1 MDKLKMQTANLAD
14 EKFKKLLE
22 LFPNIATETI
32 DSDGNL
38 VRSIDKDILTQEIN
52 HTVVEGR
59 QERYQFTWPGK
70 KNAIALANTPINKTL
85 RLNKEKSIGKDG
97 SQGDIDSENIYI
109 EGDNLDALKI
119 IRETYLNR
127 VKMIYIDPPYNTGN
141 DFIYND
147 KFSME
152 TDSFNVVSGQLNEY
166 GERMV
171 QNMES
176 NGRFH
181 TDWLNMMYPRLILA
195 RDFLKDDGIIF
206 LSIDDNEY
214 SNLKKICD
222 EIFGSMSYVA
232 TIHCQLSTTQGM
244 KVKAAQQGNIVKNA
258 EYILCYSKNGHKNI
272 AKSLLY
278 DLRENYDSH
287 YTLYLKPDGS
297 IGNIKELYDYR
308 YPKDLNNKK
317 ALTIDEAYKRSAEF
331 AEIVRSH
338 LAEIVRS
345 DKVTGVDIMA
355 GLEYGKYKTVIKNN
369 KEYILT
375 INSNGKVQQLLR
387 LKDSWGITD
396 GYNSIEGLRKIR
408 GDWWDGFYID
418 MGNISKEGDIT
429 FKNGKKPVRLIHQLI
444 KMTTS
449 ENDIIMDFF
458 SGSGTTAH
466 ATLLTNLYQG
476 KRRYIMIQIP
486 EKIDY
491 EGYENIC
498 SLAQQRIY
506 NSSVEVKSKNTKQQE
521 LDYGFRVFYIGDT
534 NYSDTSKGATL
545 LEQDELDLFVESIK
559 LGVESE
565 DLLIQ
570 VMLELG
576 IDLAATITKTKVLMY
591 NVFNVESE
599 YLVACFDDNISIEL
613 ITELAMKKPI
623 YVVFKQSSFD
633 KDSMLANL
641 EQIFNMYSPETKRMV
656 I

>member
-32 DSDGNL
+32 DSEGKL
-38 VRSIDKDILTQEIN
+38 VRAIDKDLLSQEIN
-52 HTVVEGR
+52 SIVVEGR

-70 KNAIALANTPINKTL
+70 KQAIALANTPINKTL

-97 SQGDIDSENIYI
+97 AQGKIDSENIYI

-152 TDSFNVVSGQLNEY
+152 TDSFNLVSGQLNEY

-375 INSNGKVQQLLR
+375 LNSNGKVQQLLR
-387 LKDSWGITD
+387 LKDSWGETD

-498 SLAQQRIY
+498 TLAQQRIY
-506 NSSVEVKSKNTKQQE
+506 NSPVEVKSKNTKQ
-521 LDYGFRVFYIGDT
+521 LDIDYGFRVFYIGDT
-534 NYSDTSKGATL
+534 NYSDTSKETTL
-545 LEQDELDLFVESIK
+545 IEQDELELFIESIK

-576 IDLAATITKTKVLMY
+576 IDLAAIITKIKVLMY

-599 YLVACFDDNISIEL
+599 YLIACFDDNISIEL

-623 YVVFKQSSFD
+623 YAVFKQSSFD

-641 EQIFNMYSPETKRMV
+641 EQIFNMYSPDTKRMV

>member
-32 DSDGNL
+32 DSEGKL
-38 VRSIDKDILTQEIN
+38 VRAIDKDLLSQEIN
-52 HTVVEGR
+52 SIVVEGR

-70 KNAIALANTPINKTL
+70 KQAIALANTPINKTL

-97 SQGDIDSENIYI
+97 AQGKIDSENIYI

-152 TDSFNVVSGQLNEY
+152 TDSFNLVSGQLNEY

-375 INSNGKVQQLLR
+375 LNSNGKVQQLLR
-387 LKDSWGITD
+387 LKDSWGETD

-498 SLAQQRIY
+498 TLAQQRIY
-506 NSSVEVKSKNTKQQE
+506 NSSVEVKSKNTKQ
-521 LDYGFRVFYIGDT
+521 LDIDYGFRVFYIGDT
-534 NYSDTSKGATL
+534 NYSDTSKETTL
-545 LEQDELDLFVESIK
+545 IEQDELELFIESIK

-576 IDLAATITKTKVLMY
+576 IDLAAIITKIKVLMY

-599 YLVACFDDNISIEL
+599 YLIACFDDNISIEL

-623 YVVFKQSSFD
+623 YAVFKQSSFD

-641 EQIFNMYSPETKRMV
+641 EQIFNMYSPDTKRIV

>member
-32 DSDGNL
+32 DSEGKL
-38 VRSIDKDILTQEIN
+38 VRAIDKDLLSQEIN
-52 HTVVEGR
+52 SIVVEGR

-70 KNAIALANTPINKTL
+70 KQAIALANTPINKTL

-97 SQGDIDSENIYI
+97 AQGKIDSENIYI

-152 TDSFNVVSGQLNEY
+152 TDSFNLVSGQLNEY

-375 INSNGKVQQLLR
+375 LNSNGKVQQLLR
-387 LKDSWGITD
+387 LKDSWGETD

-498 SLAQQRIY
+498 TLAQQRIY
-506 NSSVEVKSKNTKQQE
+506 NSSVEVKSKNTKQ
-521 LDYGFRVFYIGDT
+521 LDIDYGFRVFYIGDT
-534 NYSDTSKGATL
+534 NYSDTSKETTL
-545 LEQDELDLFVESIK
+545 IEQDELELFIESIK
-559 LGVESE
+559 LGVESK

-576 IDLAATITKTKVLMY
+576 IDLAATITKIKVLMY

-599 YLVACFDDNISIEL
+599 YLIACFDDNISIEL

-623 YVVFKQSSFD
+623 YAVFKQSSFD

-641 EQIFNMYSPETKRMV
+641 EQIFNMYSPDTKRMV

>member
-32 DSDGNL
+32 DSEGKL
-38 VRSIDKDILTQEIN
+38 VRAIDKDLLSQEIN
-52 HTVVEGR
+52 SIVVEGR

-70 KNAIALANTPINKTL
+70 KQAIALANTPINKTL

-97 SQGDIDSENIYI
+97 AQGKIDSENIYI

-152 TDSFNVVSGQLNEY
+152 TDSFNLVSGQLNEY

-375 INSNGKVQQLLR
+375 LNSNGKVQQLLR
-387 LKDSWGITD
+387 LKDSWGETD

-498 SLAQQRIY
+498 TLAQQRIY
-506 NSSVEVKSKNTKQQE
+506 NSSVEVKSKNTKQ
-521 LDYGFRVFYIGDT
+521 LDIDYGFRVFYIGDT
-534 NYSDTSKGATL
+534 NYSDTSKETTL
-545 LEQDELDLFVESIK
+545 IEQDELELFIESIK

-576 IDLAATITKTKVLMY
+576 IDLAAIITKIKVLMY

-599 YLVACFDDNISIEL
+599 YLIACFDDNISIEL

-623 YVVFKQSSFD
+623 YAVFKQSSFD

-641 EQIFNMYSPETKRMV
+641 EQIFNMYSPDTKRMV

>member
-32 DSDGNL
+32 DSEGKL
-38 VRSIDKDILTQEIN
+38 VRAIDKDLLSQEIN
-52 HTVVEGR
+52 SIVVEGR

-70 KNAIALANTPINKTL
+70 KQAIALANTPINKTL

-97 SQGDIDSENIYI
+97 AQGKIDSENIYI

-152 TDSFNVVSGQLNEY
+152 TDSFNLVSGQLNEY

-331 AEIVRSH
+331 AEIVRS
-338 LAEIVRS
+338 

-375 INSNGKVQQLLR
+375 LNSNGKVQQLLR
-387 LKDSWGITD
+387 LKDSWGETD

-498 SLAQQRIY
+498 TLAQQRIY
-506 NSSVEVKSKNTKQQE
+506 NSSVEVKSKNTKQ
-521 LDYGFRVFYIGDT
+521 LDIDYGFRVFYIGDT
-534 NYSDTSKGATL
+534 NYSDTSKETTL
-545 LEQDELDLFVESIK
+545 IEQDELELFIESIK

-576 IDLAATITKTKVLMY
+576 IDLAAIITKIKVLMY

-599 YLVACFDDNISIEL
+599 YLIACFDDNISIEL

-623 YVVFKQSSFD
+623 YAVFKQSSFD

-641 EQIFNMYSPETKRMV
+641 EQIFNMYSPDTKRMV

>member
-32 DSDGNL
+32 DSEGKL
-38 VRSIDKDILTQEIN
+38 VRAIDKDLLSQEIN
-52 HTVVEGR
+52 SIVVEGR

-70 KNAIALANTPINKTL
+70 KQAIALANTPINKTL

-97 SQGDIDSENIYI
+97 AQGKIDSENIYI

-152 TDSFNVVSGQLNEY
+152 TDSFNLVSGQLNEY

-375 INSNGKVQQLLR
+375 LNSNGKVQQLLR
-387 LKDSWGITD
+387 LKDSWGETD

-491 EGYENIC
+491 EGY
-498 SLAQQRIY
+498 
-506 NSSVEVKSKNTKQQE
+506 
-521 LDYGFRVFYIGDT
+521 
-534 NYSDTSKGATL
+534 
-545 LEQDELDLFVESIK
+545 
-559 LGVESE
+559 
-565 DLLIQ
+565 
-570 VMLELG
+570 
-576 IDLAATITKTKVLMY
+576 
-591 NVFNVESE
+591 
-599 YLVACFDDNISIEL
+599 
-613 ITELAMKKPI
+613 
-623 YVVFKQSSFD
+623 
-633 KDSMLANL
+633 
-641 EQIFNMYSPETKRMV
+641 
-656 I
+656 

>member
-32 DSDGNL
+32 DSEGKL
-38 VRSIDKDILTQEIN
+38 VRAIDKDLLSQEIN
-52 HTVVEGR
+52 SIVVEGR

-70 KNAIALANTPINKTL
+70 KQAIALANTPINKTL

-97 SQGDIDSENIYI
+97 AQGKIDSENIYI

-152 TDSFNVVSGQLNEY
+152 TDSFNLVSGQLNEY

-375 INSNGKVQQLLR
+375 LNSNGKVQQLLR
-387 LKDSWGITD
+387 LKDSWGETD

-476 KRRYIMIQIP
+476 KRRYIIIQIP

-498 SLAQQRIY
+498 TLAQQRIY
-506 NSSVEVKSKNTKQQE
+506 NSSVEVKSKNTKQ
-521 LDYGFRVFYIGDT
+521 LDIDYGFRVFYIGDT
-534 NYSDTSKGATL
+534 NYSDTSKETTL
-545 LEQDELDLFVESIK
+545 IEQDELELFIESIK

-576 IDLAATITKTKVLMY
+576 IDLAAIITKIKVLMY

-599 YLVACFDDNISIEL
+599 YLIACFDDNISIEL

-623 YVVFKQSSFD
+623 YAVFKQSSFD

-641 EQIFNMYSPETKRMV
+641 EQIFNMYSPDTKRMV

>member
-1 MDKLKMQTANLAD
+1 MEYN
-14 EKFKKLLE
+14 EIKKLDMKSKNIINDNIYKIGN
-22 LFPNIATETI
+22 LFPNVIKEGKI
-32 DSDGNL
+32 DFDELKQELSNDL
-38 VRSIDKDILTQEIN
+38 IDNSKEK
-52 HTVVEGR
+52 
-59 QERYQFTWPGK
+59 YQLTWPGK
-70 KNAIALANTPINKTL
+70 NEAIIKVNSQIYKTL
-85 RLNKEKSIGKDG
+85 RPIKKDSINFNKTK
-97 SQGDIDSENIYI
+97 NIYI
-109 EGDNLDALKI
+109 EGDNFEALKI
-119 IRETYLNR
+119 LQESYLN
-127 VKMIYIDPPYNTGN
+127 KIKCIYIDPPYNTGN

-195 RDFLKDDGIIF
+195 RDFLKDDGVIF

>member
-32 DSDGNL
+32 DSEGKL
-38 VRSIDKDILTQEIN
+38 VRAIDKDLLSQEIN
-52 HTVVEGR
+52 SIVVEGR
-59 QERYQFTWPGK
+59 QERYQFTWTGK
-70 KNAIALANTPINKTL
+70 KQAIALANTPINKTL

-97 SQGDIDSENIYI
+97 AQGKIDSENIYI

-152 TDSFNVVSGQLNEY
+152 TDSFNLVSGQLNEY

-375 INSNGKVQQLLR
+375 LNSNGKVQQLLR
-387 LKDSWGITD
+387 LKDSWGETD

-498 SLAQQRIY
+498 TLAQQRIY
-506 NSSVEVKSKNTKQQE
+506 NSSVEVKSKNTKQ
-521 LDYGFRVFYIGDT
+521 LDIDYGFRVFYIGDT
-534 NYSDTSKGATL
+534 NYSDTSKETTL
-545 LEQDELDLFVESIK
+545 IEQDELELFIESIK

-576 IDLAATITKTKVLMY
+576 IDLAAIITKIKVLMY

-599 YLVACFDDNISIEL
+599 YLIACFDDNISIEL

-623 YVVFKQSSFD
+623 YAVFKQSSFD

-641 EQIFNMYSPETKRMV
+641 EQIFNMYSPDTKRMV